1 MPAGI
6 YVLKVNNRDTRKRGE
21 ICSRLTI
28 KTPKRRHWHQCDFYW
43 MDYKTQTQAITP
55 IKPLSAY
62 NLWLLNSWKTLMLI
76 ISMINHVWKAIVSML
91 LHISQ
96 KNAYHPT
103 FTCSKLTI
111 ETLEQGVKYV
121 QG

>member
-28 KTPKRRHWHQCDFYW
+28 KTPKRRHWHRCDFYW

-62 NLWLLNSWKTLMLI
+62 NL
-76 ISMINHVWKAIVSML
+76 
-91 LHISQ
+91 
-96 KNAYHPT
+96 
-103 FTCSKLTI
+103 
-111 ETLEQGVKYV
+111 
-121 QG
+121 

>member
-28 KTPKRRHWHQCDFYW
+28 KTPKRRHWRQCDFYW
-43 MDYKTQTQAITP
+43 MDSKAQTQAITP

-62 NLWLLNSWKTLMLI
+62 NL
-76 ISMINHVWKAIVSML
+76 
-91 LHISQ
+91 
-96 KNAYHPT
+96 
-103 FTCSKLTI
+103 
-111 ETLEQGVKYV
+111 
-121 QG
+121 